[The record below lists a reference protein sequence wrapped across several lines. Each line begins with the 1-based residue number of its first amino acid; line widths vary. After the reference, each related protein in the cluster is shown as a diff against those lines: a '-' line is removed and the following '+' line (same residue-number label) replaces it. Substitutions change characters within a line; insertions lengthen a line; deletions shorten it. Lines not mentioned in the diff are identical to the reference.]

1 MQVTI
6 HETPI
11 KDLVVVQPE
20 LFRDER
26 GFFTEV
32 FRKDQFQELGLPT
45 EFVQLNQSGSVKNTI
60 RGLHFQWDPPMG
72 KLMRVTS
79 GRALLVAVDIRK
91 GSPTL
96 GQWFGIE
103 CSSEDFQM
111 LWAPASFARGFC
123 VLSDYAEVQYLT
135 TGIYNPK
142 TESGIRW
149 NDPDIGIDWPTAS
162 PILSAKDRV
171 AQSLSEWMQREESNS
186 FVYGR

>member
-1 MQVTI
+1 
-6 HETPI
+6 
-11 KDLVVVQPE
+11 
-20 LFRDER
+20 
-26 GFFTEV
+26 
-32 FRKDQFQELGLPT
+32 
-45 EFVQLNQSGSVKNTI
+45 
-60 RGLHFQWDPPMG
+60 
-72 KLMRVTS
+72 
-79 GRALLVAVDIRK
+79 
-91 GSPTL
+91 
-96 GQWFGIE
+96 
-103 CSSEDFQM
+103 M